1 MKMSVKEYAKLIGK
15 NEKTVYKM
23 IKDEVIA
30 TKKENGKHRINVDKN
45 LLKVIERAQ
54 QALQEAKA
62 ILLNIEKAS
71 EQIKKPAKKVSKS
84 VVKKTV
90 PKKKTVKKSTKAI
103 VKPLK
108 KSVKKAVK
116 PLKKSTKKVTTK
128 KVVSKAP
135 KKR

>member
-23 IKDEVIA
+23 IKDEVIT

-62 ILLNIEKAS
+62 ILLKIEKAS
-71 EQIKKPAKKVSKS
+71 EQIKKPAKRIAKKS
-84 VVKKTV
+84 TL
-90 PKKKTVKKSTKAI
+90 KKKAVKKSIKAI

-108 KSVKKAVK
+108 KSVKKSAK
-116 PLKKSTKKVTTK
+116 PLKKSTTRVTAK
-128 KVVSKAP
+128 RVLSKTS

>member
-23 IKDEVIA
+23 IKDEVIT

-71 EQIKKPAKKVSKS
+71 EQIKKPAKRVAKKS
-84 VVKKTV
+84 I
-90 PKKKTVKKSTKAI
+90 PKKKAVKKSTKAI

-108 KSVKKAVK
+108 KSVKKSAK
-116 PLKKSTKKVTTK
+116 PLKKSTTRVTAK
-128 KVVSKAP
+128 RVLSKTS